1 MLNIVLLVKDRPRL
15 TRQALES
22 IKDNTQERSYT
33 LTVVDDQSRA
43 DTAKMM
49 EDWLRAQG
57 AFAGLYLRS
66 KEAMGPGVAR
76 NWGIEW
82 SQKVF
87 KRTGLLYTT
96 DNDSYHL
103 PGWDKV
109 LLEVWNSP
117 LRRSEGFEA
126 IGGYGHSYQRPI
138 SQIQAT
144 AGHSLNEL
152 AALGLFSWLMEWETY
167 DKYGPFEPS
176 TTINGSEDWDYSQ
189 RIRKAGGKVG
199 AVTPA
204 LVVNCGVI
212 SSDGK
217 PCPGAVTLWEQEI
230 PPGVILE

>member
-1 MLNIVLLVKDRPRL
+1 VLNIVMLVKDRPRL

-22 IKDNTQERSYT
+22 LVENTHGPWN
-33 LTVVDDQSRA
+33 LTIVDDDSSPETVYMLWDWRSRNRCIPSIIA
-43 DTAKMM
+43 A
-49 EDWLRAQG
+49 EDKHL
-57 AFAGLYLRS
+57 
-66 KEAMGPGVAR
+66 GPGRAR
-76 NWGIEW
+76 NFGISLSEITYG
-82 SQKVF
+82 
-87 KRTGLLYTT
+87 RTGLLYTT

-103 PGWDKV
+103 PGWDKT

-126 IGGYGHSYQRPI
+126 IGGYAHAYQRPI

-167 DKYGPFEPS
+167 DKHGPFEPS
-176 TTINGSEDWDYSQ
+176 TTINGSEDWAMSQ
-189 RIRKAGGKVG
+189 KIRKAGGKVG

-217 PCPGAVTLWEQEI
+217 PCPGAATLWEQEI